1 MTERVLSQSAS
12 GRDKTF
18 VERLR
23 RDTTRQSAQ
32 REIRKTLNVEKL
44 ELLFRIQRSKL
55 RWFGHVTRMAHE
67 RLASPSACT
76 HGKTDQRSTK
86 DHAVWLHLR
95 PGLFRFSCEASEA
108 IRGCWNSS
116 GILKRPTAAASARSK
131 AGVNTNECK
140 FLFKSSGKC

>member
-86 DHAVWLHLR
+86 DHAV
-95 PGLFRFSCEASEA
+95 
-108 IRGCWNSS
+108 
-116 GILKRPTAAASARSK
+116 
-131 AGVNTNECK
+131 
-140 FLFKSSGKC
+140 